1 MKTYLILCLV
11 LAVAMLLCPVA
22 ALGGNSPDETR
33 EVFQTV
39 DSGDSEEFISVMSP
53 STGDVEKVKL
63 REYVIGSVA
72 AEMNATSHTQA
83 LRAQAVASYTYA
95 KREKE
100 KNRKTISSYFSR
112 ADISNDPSTHQ
123 GYINE
128 KQRKEKW
135 GEKFEE
141 YEAKIE
147 AAVDEVYGIYVAY
160 DGETALTAYHAISG
174 GKTQSAKNMWGSE
187 YPYLSSVVSDGDK
200 LSPDY
205 ISKQSFSVSEF
216 ENLVSECGVKVSGD
230 VSEWVEEVTKND
242 DGYTSF
248 VRICGMDIEAEKIR
262 NAFSLRSMSFDVE
275 YDGENFV
282 FTCKGYGHGVGMS
295 QYGADYMARQGF
307 SWQEIL
313 LHYYAGAE
321 IKSA

>member
-53 STGDVEKVKL
+53 STGDIEKVKL

-160 DGETALTAYHAISG
+160 DGETALTVYHAISG

-205 ISKQSFSVSEF
+205 ISKQSFTVSEF
-216 ENLVSECGVKVSGD
+216 ENLVSECGVKVSGE

>member
-1 MKTYLILCLV
+1 MKTYLILCLI
-11 LAVAMLLCPVA
+11 LAVAMLVCPVA
-22 ALGGNSPDETR
+22 ALGGSNSDEAR
-33 EVFQTV
+33 EVYQTV
-39 DSGDSEEFISVMSP
+39 DAENTEEYISVMSP
-53 STGDVEKVKL
+53 STGDIERIRL
-63 REYVIGSVA
+63 REYVVGSVA
-72 AEMNATSHTQA
+72 AEMDATSHTQA

-100 KNRKTISSYFSR
+100 KNKKTISSYFSR

-147 AAVDEVYGIYVAY
+147 AAVDEVYGFYVAY
-160 DGETALTAYHAISG
+160 DGDTALTVYHAISA
-174 GKTQSAKNMWGSE
+174 GKTQSAENMWGSE

-205 ISKQSFSVSEF
+205 ITKISFTLDEF
-216 ENLVSECGVKVSGD
+216 KKLVSECGVKTSGKA
-230 VSEWVEEVTKND
+230 SEWINEVTKND

-248 VRICGMDIEAEKIR
+248 VRICGQDIEAQEIR

-295 QYGADYMARQGF
+295 QYGADYMARQGCT
-307 SWQEIL
+307 WQEIL
-313 LHYYAGAE
+313 LHYYKGGE
-321 IKSA
+321 IISA

>member
-53 STGDVEKVKL
+53 STGDIEKVKL

-160 DGETALTAYHAISG
+160 DGETALTVYHAISG

-205 ISKQSFSVSEF
+205 ISKQSFTVSEF

-248 VRICGMDIEAEKIR
+248 VRICDMDIEAEKIR